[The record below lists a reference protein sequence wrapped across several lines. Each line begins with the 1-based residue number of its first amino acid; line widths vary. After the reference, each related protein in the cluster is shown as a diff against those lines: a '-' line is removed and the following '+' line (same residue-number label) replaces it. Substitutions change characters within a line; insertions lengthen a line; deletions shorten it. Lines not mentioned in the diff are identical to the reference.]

1 MTILDQL
8 AEYARFRVAE
18 SEKMISAQ
26 EIKERAMALPK
37 GDFSFE
43 RALRRNDISFIC
55 ECKKASPSKGL
66 IAPDFPYL
74 QIAREYEHAGVWSY
88 LETPDTLTASSGALM
103 IHAKDAG
110 VKTIRLP
117 GRKIVTDITLNRDL
131 GECETFQLELKANE
145 TRIFL
150 LDN

>member
-43 RALRRNDISFIC
+43 RALRRNDISFI
-55 ECKKASPSKGL
+55 
-66 IAPDFPYL
+66 
-74 QIAREYEHAGVWSY
+74 
-88 LETPDTLTASSGALM
+88 
-103 IHAKDAG
+103 
-110 VKTIRLP
+110 
-117 GRKIVTDITLNRDL
+117 
-131 GECETFQLELKANE
+131 
-145 TRIFL
+145 
-150 LDN
+150 